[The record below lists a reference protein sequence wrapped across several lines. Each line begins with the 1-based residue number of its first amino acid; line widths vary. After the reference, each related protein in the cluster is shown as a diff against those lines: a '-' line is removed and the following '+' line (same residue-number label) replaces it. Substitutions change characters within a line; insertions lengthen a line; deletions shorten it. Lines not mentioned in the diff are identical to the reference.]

1 VRIIHLSY
9 VNPQPK
15 YNDPEQWLARISF
28 ITGVFEAEARHAE
41 VIAIYHIDCKTQ
53 INRRGVRYY
62 FTALRRRQLMT
73 PFSFHR
79 FVRSIEP
86 DAIIVHG
93 LIFPLQV
100 ILLRWQMRAHVKL
113 ILQHHAERPF
123 SDFRKYIQRFADRY
137 VFAYLFAA
145 RELGHLWFEKKQIKD
160 PQKIREVMGTSS
172 DFEPIPRVV
181 AREMTKVVDGKIY
194 LWVGGLDS
202 NKDPMTAASAF
213 SEFSKGHTD
222 VHLYMIYQTFELL
235 DELEKFKTEHDR
247 TDRIHLIGRVEHTK
261 LQFWYNAA
269 DFIISSSHYEGSG
282 IAVCEAM
289 SCGCIPI
296 LTEIP
301 SFRMMTNNKTIGWLY
316 PAGDAIGLKRV
327 LEESLRIDITLRR
340 TQVLRFFQEE
350 LSFEANARKI
360 RDIIQGK

>member
-9 VNPQPK
+9 VNPQPR

-53 INRRGVRYY
+53 INRRGVHYY
-62 FTALRRRQLMT
+62 FTALRRWQLMA

-79 FVRSIEP
+79 FVRSLEP

-93 LIFPLQV
+93 LIFPVQL
-100 ILLRWQMRAHVKL
+100 ILLRWQMGSHVKL

-145 RELGHLWFEKKQIKD
+145 AELGRLWSEKKQIGNT
-160 PQKIREVMGTSS
+160 QKIHEVMGTSS
-172 DFEPIPRVV
+172 DFQPMPRVA
-181 AREMTKVVDGKIY
+181 ARAMTQVSEGKIY
-194 LWVGGLDS
+194 LWVGSLDS
-202 NKDPMTAASAF
+202 NKDPITVARAF
-213 SEFSKGHTD
+213 HELSKAHSD
-222 VHLYMIYQTFELL
+222 VHLYMIYQTFHLL
-235 DELEKFKTEHDR
+235 HELEKFKTEHDR
-247 TDRIHLIGRVEHTK
+247 SDRIHLIGRVEHTK

-327 LEESLRIDITLRR
+327 LEDSLRIDITLKR
-340 TQVLRFFQEE
+340 TQVLRFFQDE
-350 LSFEANARKI
+350 LSFGANARKI
-360 RDIIQGK
+360 KEIIEGK